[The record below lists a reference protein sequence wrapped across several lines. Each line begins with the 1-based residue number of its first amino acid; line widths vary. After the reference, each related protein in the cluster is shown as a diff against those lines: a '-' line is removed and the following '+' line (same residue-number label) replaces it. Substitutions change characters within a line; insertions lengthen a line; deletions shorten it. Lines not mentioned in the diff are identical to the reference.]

1 MKMSRFSKSALS
13 AIAAVSLIVGIPGSA
28 QAGLSVPADTPN
40 VGLYMVENF
49 QLGSMPSQ
57 LFAAVIPSDATTYL
71 MCKSAEDARCV
82 AARIVFGIGGLD
94 VCTDSIK
101 MSCIQDV
108 WAVDPSNKK
117 IPGEFVKDV
126 QRLETQQFDEIPSIK
141 MQGSH
146 SLGAIWRIPGV
157 VNSAGTEEYFV
168 AAEDRLWATK
178 NPNSPLSSARV
189 DPENFNAGIVP
200 IKSIAGKYAVL
211 KASDYETGNGAWGS
225 RPEGEVKTPDGQ
237 QCVITDATFCGLRA
251 QFPEGYR
258 FGMSLRIGNLP
269 TGWFAGRLG
278 LPLITTS
285 KKDGVD
291 VLSIEATPLQV
302 PSLDFVV
309 PNAEIPAEARK
320 MIFDG
325 SQWGRGGTK
334 SWQLLSDP
342 SDPRMMALLVA
353 MAPAYKNTA
362 TKTDSTWSF
371 KTMVGNN
378 DSRDVINRC
387 SSTIGTFGGLVTSN
401 AITYSDGA
409 PAYDASTGALTY
421 KVASPHYRENGKVAL
436 GTYDLAIRSN
446 VVRCIY
452 NFSNAPIQ
460 ATISILS
467 EDGENQVAT
476 TVVNERNG
484 WLYLSAKGY
493 TFSSPTISV
502 KLSQSAAAEAT
513 PSPTATSAAKANAKK
528 TITCTKG
535 KVVKKVT
542 GAKPVC
548 PKGYSRTA

>member
-1 MKMSRFSKSALS
+1 MSRLWKVSASVLT
-13 AIAAVSLIVGIPGSA
+13 ILAVIMAFPGSA

-57 LFAAVIPSDATTYL
+57 LFAAVIPEDATTYA

-82 AARIVFGIGGLD
+82 ATRTVFGIGGLD
-94 VCTDSIK
+94 VCTDATK

-108 WAVDPSNKK
+108 WAVDPNNKK
-117 IPGEFVKDV
+117 IQGIFVKDV
-126 QRLETQQFDEIPSIK
+126 QRQETQQYDEIPAIK

-146 SLGAIWRIPGV
+146 SLGAIWKIPGV
-157 VNSAGTEEYFV
+157 LNSAGSEEYFV
-168 AAEDRLWATK
+168 AAEDRLWAHK
-178 NPNSPLSSARV
+178 DANSPLATARV

-200 IKSIAGKYAVL
+200 INEVPGKYGVL
-211 KASDYETGNGAWGS
+211 QASDNETGNGAWGS
-225 RPEGEVKTPDGQ
+225 RPVGEIKTPDGQ
-237 QCVITDATFCGLRA
+237 QCVITDKTFCGLRA

-278 LPLITTS
+278 LPLITTA

-291 VLSIEATPLQV
+291 VLSIEATPLLV

-342 SDPRMMALLVA
+342 SDPRMMSLLVA

-362 TKTDSTWSF
+362 TRTDSTWSF

-378 DSRDVINRC
+378 DSLDVINRC
-387 SSTIGTFGGLVTSN
+387 SSTIGSFGGLVTSN

-436 GTYDLAIRSN
+436 GTYDLAIRST

-493 TFSSPTISV
+493 TFSSPVISV

-513 PSPTATSAAKANAKK
+513 PSPVTSNGASPIAKK
-528 TITCTKG
+528 TISCIKG

-542 GAKPVC
+542 STKPTC
-548 PKGYSRTA
+548 PKGFSKTK